1 MLGYQ
6 DRGAALPAEFA
17 QRIVPGNNGMFQA
30 TVVSGGQIIGTWKRT
45 GRGSAQ
51 TVLATPFTS
60 FPDPVQAAI
69 PRLYSAFP

>member
-17 QRIVPGNNGMFQA
+17 QRVVPGNNGMFQS
-30 TVVSGGQIIGTWKRT
+30 TVIADGQVIGTWKRT
-45 GRGSAQ
+45 GRGAKQ

-60 FPDPVQAAI
+60 FSDTVQDTV
-69 PRLYSAFP
+69 PRLYDALP